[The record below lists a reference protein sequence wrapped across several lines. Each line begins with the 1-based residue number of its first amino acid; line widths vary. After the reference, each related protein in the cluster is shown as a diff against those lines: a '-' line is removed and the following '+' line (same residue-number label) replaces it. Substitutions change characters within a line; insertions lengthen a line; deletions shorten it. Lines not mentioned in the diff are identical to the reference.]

1 MKNAKELQAILSGI
15 YLLNHAA
22 KEPNPELEKLCEY
35 AFRHCLE
42 ANTAMLLIASIGQD
56 YLSMKEQ
63 VNLLLQRET
72 KFTKEMGGLL

>member
-15 YLLNHAA
+15 YLLNKTA
-22 KEPNPELEKLCEY
+22 ETPNPELEKLCEY

-42 ANTAMLLIASIGQD
+42 ANTAMLLIAAIGQD

-63 VNLLLQRET
+63 VNALLDRET
-72 KFTKEMGGLL
+72 KFKKEMGELL